1 MRDLVNM
8 DISDSES
15 DDDSYDNP
23 PPDNTTSDADEP
35 ANMDQNN
42 QVLIN

>member
-15 DDDSYDNP
+15 DDDSNDDP
-23 PPDNTTSDADEP
+23 PPDNTISDADEP
-35 ANMDQNN
+35 AHMDQNN
-42 QVLIN
+42 QVLII